1 MDMES
6 LNGKMEVNIVG
17 NLNKIKF
24 KVKDML
30 YGVIKVY
37 TKVNGKIIL

>member
-1 MDMES
+1 MDMEY
-6 LNGKMEVNIVG
+6 LNGRMEVNIVV

-24 KVKDML
+24 RVKETL

-37 TKVNGKIIL
+37 TKVNGRIIL